1 MLDGNVASVRWLSSI
16 MVDPPNKQ
24 CLSREQ
30 PKVGGFA
37 QEVFEN
43 LVASVL

>member
-24 CLSREQ
+24 CLLLASSRRSEGSR
-30 PKVGGFA
+30 KR
-37 QEVFEN
+37 
-43 LVASVL
+43 S